1 MEDLPCPFCDF
12 IDKDPYF
19 LRQHVE
25 LIHPENGDSPFIVRD
40 DDGPSRV
47 YDGEDE
53 EAACQETQRPPSRNS
68 KENEYVEC
76 PYDCGEL
83 IPSAELS
90 SHKDFHVAEGMA
102 LADAGLS
109 LEGQSSTGAS
119 NDTPAV
125 DNISDHFTTD
135 IPKSLRNL
143 DQRGPDTPPKSYLK
157 KRSTLKDLLLGS
169 PGSPRR
175 RGLIKSESVDDGRTR
190 RLGVSQG
197 TPRQKSFVHADTLN
211 RERN

>member
-1 MEDLPCPFCDF
+1 MERFPCPFCDYTHT
-12 IDKDPYF
+12 DQYF
-19 LRQHVE
+19 LAQHVE

-40 DDGPSRV
+40 DNGSSRA
-47 YDGEDE
+47 YHSEDE
-53 EAACQETQRPPSRNS
+53 ETAHQETQGPPPRNS
-68 KENEYVEC
+68 KEDEYIEC
-76 PYDCGEL
+76 SYDCGEL

-102 LADAGLS
+102 LVDAGMPLDVRLPTS
-109 LEGQSSTGAS
+109 AS
-119 NDTPAV
+119 GDTSAV

-143 DQRGPDTPPKSYLK
+143 DRRGPDTPPRSYLK
-157 KRSTLKDLLLGS
+157 KRSPLKDLLLGP

-175 RGLIKSESVDDGRTR
+175 RGHVKSEPVTDGRTR

-197 TPRQKSFVHADTLN
+197 TPPEELCAC
-211 RERN
+211 

>member
-1 MEDLPCPFCDF
+1 MTSTMEDLPCPFCDF
-12 IDKDPYF
+12 IHKDPYF

-47 YDGEDE
+47 YHGEDE

-83 IPSAELS
+83 IPSTELS
-90 SHKDFHVAEGMA
+90 NHKDFHVAEGMA
-102 LADAGLS
+102 LADAGLP
-109 LEGQSSTGAS
+109 TGAS
-119 NDTPAV
+119 NDTPTV
-125 DNISDHFTTD
+125 DSISNHFTTD

-143 DQRGPDTPPKSYLK
+143 DQRGPNTPPRSYVK
-157 KRSTLKDLLLGS
+157 KRSTLKDLLFGS

-175 RGLIKSESVDDGRTR
+175 RGLIKSESVDNGRTR

-197 TPRQKSFVHADTLN
+197 TPIRRALDMLTPLN

>member
-1 MEDLPCPFCDF
+1 MASTMEDLPCPFCDF
-12 IDKDPYF
+12 KHKDQYF
-19 LRQHVE
+19 ITQHVE

-47 YDGEDE
+47 QHGEDE
-53 EAACQETQRPPSRNS
+53 EATCQETQRPPSRNS

-102 LADAGLS
+102 LADAGLP
-109 LEGQSSTGAS
+109 LEVRLSTGAS

-125 DNISDHFTTD
+125 DNFSDHFTTD
-135 IPKSLRNL
+135 ISKSLRNL
-143 DQRGPDTPPKSYLK
+143 DQRGPDTPP
-157 KRSTLKDLLLGS
+157 
-169 PGSPRR
+169 
-175 RGLIKSESVDDGRTR
+175 
-190 RLGVSQG
+190 
-197 TPRQKSFVHADTLN
+197 
-211 RERN
+211 